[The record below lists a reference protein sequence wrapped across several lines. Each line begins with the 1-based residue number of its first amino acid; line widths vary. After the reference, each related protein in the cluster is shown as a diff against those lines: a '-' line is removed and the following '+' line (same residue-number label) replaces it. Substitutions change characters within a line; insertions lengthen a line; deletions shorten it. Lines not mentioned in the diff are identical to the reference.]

1 MDELPLNL
9 INVSKEKSEIFF
21 DDFFLN
27 NMSMEYAMV
36 NNRLLAT
43 DFKSIPELYKPMVK
57 EYKTRLVLCL
67 KHSKKMQNLLEK
79 QFKITYT
86 KNIIDKI
93 DKMNIKKIEEIY
105 YYLQERENKFSC

>member
-1 MDELPLNL
+1 MDNLPLNL
-9 INVSKEKSEIFF
+9 INLSKEKSEIVF

-43 DFKSIPELYKPMVK
+43 DFNDIPELYNTLVK

-105 YYLQERENKFSC
+105 YYLQERENNFSC

>member
-1 MDELPLNL
+1 MDNLPLNL
-9 INVSKEKSEIFF
+9 INLSKEKSEIVF

-43 DFKSIPELYKPMVK
+43 DFKDIPELYNPLVK

-93 DKMNIKKIEEIY
+93 DNMDIKKIEEIY
-105 YYLQERENKFSC
+105 YYLQERENNFSC